1 VTAEQKLARIY
12 RVLANAGIET
22 LVMGGHAARYYGV
35 SRNTVDFD
43 LVTAICTPEELH
55 SRVPLIAAL
64 GPLRQEPAWRKHDF
78 VRYEIGKLDDGREE
92 WLEFW
97 LHNHL
102 LDEFPRL
109 KYRAETGQYGGEQL
123 AFLGLSDLIR
133 SKETERESDW
143 KDIELLEEICDER
156 AWAKASSDPLMWAP
170 YLSTVR
176 SRRAMDLA
184 VEKQLVKT
192 NAVVEDAF
200 VRSEQPVPAAFLFPY
215 VNDQRLRQTTS
226 ILSSTF
232 KSLLSNVEGGSPKH
246 FLLIEVVRRD
256 YKRRA
261 MERDRADKQ
270 ERLRKLGIIPPPP
283 PPQRID

>member
-1 VTAEQKLARIY
+1 MAEQKLARIY
-12 RVLANAGIET
+12 RILADAGIET
-22 LVMGGHAARYYGV
+22 LVMGGHAVRYYGV
-35 SRNTVDFD
+35 GRNTVDFD
-43 LVTAICTPEELH
+43 LVTAICTPSELR
-55 SRVPLIAAL
+55 SRLPPIAAL
-64 GPLRQEPAWRKHDF
+64 GPLREEPAWRKHDF

-102 LDEFPRL
+102 LDEFPKL
-109 KYRAETGQYGGEQL
+109 KSRAETGRYGGEQL
-123 AFLGLSDLIR
+123 AFIGLSDLMR

-143 KDIELLEEICDER
+143 KDIELLEEIRDER
-156 AWAKASSDPLMWAP
+156 VWAKASRDPQSWAQ

-184 VEKQLVKT
+184 VQKQLVT
-192 NAVVEDAF
+192 NNAVVEDAF
-200 VRSEQPVPAAFLFPY
+200 VHSEQSVAAAFLFPY
-215 VNDQRLRQTTS
+215 VNDQRLRQATS

-270 ERLRKLGIIPPPP
+270 EQLRKLGISPTSL
-283 PPQRID
+283 Q